1 MATLSA
7 DLVAA
12 PFRLPRLVVRRE
24 AGLDAYESI
33 LNRAGFD
40 RIAGADEAGRGA
52 CAGPLVVAACILG
65 RGARQ
70 RIDGL
75 ADSKVLT
82 AATRERLY
90 EVITAR
96 ALAYSVVIV
105 AAAEVDA
112 FGLHVANLAGM
123 RRAIG
128 VLDPRPSYALTDGFP
143 VRGLGLPS
151 TAIWKGDAVVSCIA
165 AASIL
170 AKVTRDRI
178 MTELHDEWPHYE
190 FARHKG
196 YVTAEHSA
204 ALREHG
210 PCPQHRQRYVN
221 VQRALAQMRQDG
233 LSPAVDLVEVDAGVM
248 SMEYV

>member
-1 MATLSA
+1 MGTLSA
-7 DLVAA
+7 DVVAA
-12 PFRLPRLVVRRE
+12 PFRMPRLVVRRE
-24 AGLDAYESI
+24 AGLDAYESV

-70 RIDGL
+70 RVDGL

-90 EVITAR
+90 DLIAAR
-96 ALAYSVVIV
+96 ALAYSVVV
-105 AAAEVDA
+105 VPAAEVDA
-112 FGLHVANLAGM
+112 YGLHVANLAGM
-123 RRAIG
+123 RRAVG
-128 VLDPRPSYALTDGFP
+128 MLNPRPSYVLTDGFA
-143 VRGLGLPS
+143 VRGLGVPS
-151 TAIWKGDAVVSCIA
+151 TAMWKGDAVAACIA

-178 MTELHDEWPHYE
+178 MLRMHDEWPHYE

-204 ALREHG
+204 ALRAHG
-210 PCPQHRQRYVN
+210 PCCRMSAECR
-221 VQRALAQMRQDG
+221 
-233 LSPAVDLVEVDAGVM
+233 GVP
-248 SMEYV
+248 

>member
-1 MATLSA
+1 MNAS
-7 DLVAA
+7 
-12 PFRLPRLVVRRE
+12 
-24 AGLDAYESI
+24 SI
-33 LNRAGFD
+33 
-40 RIAGADEAGRGA
+40 
-52 CAGPLVVAACILG
+52 
-65 RGARQ
+65 
-70 RIDGL
+70 
-75 ADSKVLT
+75 
-82 AATRERLY
+82 
-90 EVITAR
+90 VITAR
-96 ALAYSVVIV
+96 ALAYAVVIV
-105 AAAEVDA
+105 PAAEVDA

-128 VLDPRPSYALTDGFP
+128 MLDPRPSYALTDGFP

-178 MTELHDEWPHYE
+178 MTEMHDQWPEYE

-196 YVTAEHSA
+196 YVTSEHSA

-210 PCPQHRQRYVN
+210 PCPQHRRRYVN
-221 VQRALAQMRQDG
+221 VQRAAALMRQDG
-233 LSPAVDLVEVDAGVM
+233 SSPAIDLVEVDAGVL